1 MGKIA
6 DRYFETDPYS
16 VIERGFK
23 DAHSEE
29 SESVFSLGNEY
40 MGLRGY
46 FEEGYGGKSLVG
58 SYMNGIYEKRM
69 SPEGGYKGIARA
81 TEYMVN
87 ALDYMYVKIKAA
99 GETLDLASC
108 GFSGFV
114 RSLDLRSGLLK
125 REFTWI
131 LDSGGSI
138 KLTFSRMLSMKE
150 VNVAVQKIT
159 AVTEGFEG
167 EIRLTVGL
175 DLGKVHRADGI
186 NRWSVLHKGSEKGKL
201 FITGKTESEGFVIKG
216 TASYTA
222 AGFDEDEEGAESE
235 KLVSR
240 VLTGIAKDGKTF
252 EFTRT
257 VNLTSFGRYD
267 EYNLKD
273 DEYPKEIKA
282 TFDSVYADNK
292 AFWQKA
298 YETSDIVIKGDDKD
312 QQGIRY
318 CIFQMYQTYNGAKTG
333 TNIGA
338 KGLTGESYNGNAFWD
353 TETYCL
359 PFYIFNNPEGARNLL
374 YFRYLTLENAKER
387 AKELDCRGAF
397 YPIATISGEECC
409 NLWQHASLQLQASTA
424 VAYGIWLYTK
434 ITKDRSFLRDYGLE
448 MLIEISR
455 MLASRG
461 DFNAD
466 HTAYGYYCVMGPDEF
481 QMMVNNNAYTN
492 YMGRFTIDYLIEEL
506 EKVKEES
513 PKEYENA
520 VKKTGLTNDELKLF
534 KEISKLMYIPRDE
547 KTGIIEQHE
556 GFFKLPHVDVDSIP
570 VSDFPLY
577 SHWSYDHI
585 YRNDM
590 IKQPD
595 VLMLMLLFN
604 GSFTQDEIK
613 ANYDYYEPKCIHES
627 SLSPSVHS
635 ILASQLGYAKEA
647 DEFSSFATRM
657 DLDNYN
663 RNTGEGLH
671 TTSIAAAW
679 MNIVFGFGG
688 FRCDGELPKFAPV
701 VPAKWKGYS
710 FRLSIRGCEV
720 LVETDR
726 EKARISLLKGKSL
739 DAIVYGKEV
748 TLTPAGESFP
758 LFEKAEENVI

>member
-1 MGKIA
+1 
-6 DRYFETDPYS
+6 
-16 VIERGFK
+16 
-23 DAHSEE
+23 
-29 SESVFSLGNEY
+29 
-40 MGLRGY
+40 
-46 FEEGYGGKSLVG
+46 
-58 SYMNGIYEKRM
+58 
-69 SPEGGYKGIARA
+69 
-81 TEYMVN
+81 
-87 ALDYMYVKIKAA
+87 
-99 GETLDLASC
+99 GETLDLASS
-108 GFSGFV
+108 GFSSFV
-114 RSLDLRSGLLK
+114 RSLDLRSGQLK

-131 LDSGGSI
+131 LPSGGSV

-167 EIRLTVGL
+167 EFAITVGL
-175 DLGKVHRADGI
+175 DLSKVHRADGV
-186 NRWSVLHKGSEKGKL
+186 NRWTVLHKASEKGKL
-201 FITGKTESEGFVIKG
+201 YITGKTESEGFVIKG
-216 TASYTA
+216 AASYIA
-222 AGFDEDEEGAESE
+222 NGFEEDIEGEASQ
-235 KLVSR
+235 KLVTR
-240 VLTGIAKDGKTF
+240 VLKGLAKEGKTF
-252 EFTRT
+252 EFERT
-257 VNLTSFGRYD
+257 VNVTSFGRYD
-267 EYNLKD
+267 KYSLKD
-273 DEYPKEIKA
+273 EEYPKEITA
-282 TFDSVYADNK
+282 TFDSVYKDNLEFFKK
-292 AFWQKA
+292 AF
-298 YETSDIVIKGDDKD
+298 ETSDIVIERDDEN

-359 PFYIFNNPEGARNLL
+359 PFYIFNNPDGAKNLL
-374 YFRYLTLENAKER
+374 YFRYLTLENAKKR
-387 AKELDCRGAF
+387 AAELDCKGAF

-434 ITKDRSFLRDYGLE
+434 ITKDRSFILNYGLE

-455 MLASRG
+455 MLSSRG

-492 YMGRFTIDYLIEEL
+492 YMGKFTIDYLMEEL
-506 EKVKEES
+506 KKVKNENPEAY
-513 PKEYENA
+513 KEA
-520 VKKTGLTNDELKLF
+520 ISKTGLTKNELDLF
-534 KEISKLMYIPRDE
+534 KEISKLMYIPKDE
-547 KTGIIEQHE
+547 KTGITEQHE

-570 VSDFPLY
+570 VSEFPLY
-577 SHWSYDHI
+577 SHWSYDRI

-604 GSFTQDEIK
+604 SSFTTAELK

-635 ILASQLGYAKEA
+635 ILATQLGYAKEA
-647 DEFSSFATRM
+647 DDFFSFATRM

-663 RNTGEGLH
+663 RNTCEGLH

-688 FRCDGELPKFAPV
+688 FRCDGDLPKFAPV
-701 VPAKWKGYS
+701 LPVKWKGYS
-710 FRLSIRGCEV
+710 FRLSIRECEV
-720 LVETDR
+720 LVEVS
-726 EKARISLLKGKSL
+726 KGCARLSLLKGRELKAL
-739 DAIVYGKEV
+739 VYGSEV